1 MTELEHVEIEGF
13 KGLEYVEFEPTDINL
28 ITGRNNTG
36 KTSFLEAVNL
46 AFDLSYVNHFERKVD
61 KLINVD
67 AAESRIRVQR
77 ASNKESITIRRPTIA
92 EAKGHLVKTLI
103 ENLSFQREGLH
114 EFGFQA
120 RFDTENDFVRVLE
133 ERTDM
138 DSVTVGTEI
147 ETGLKQ
153 TVTTVLDQSLRGE
166 TADRFSEECLVFE
179 KNGEQFPYVYFQD
192 LSDVLRNHYDEIGRA
207 FEREIKAEFEAEN
220 LRTPD
225 EHGDLIYPG
234 GDRDKFFEF
243 LFDQPPDEGQFLRKP
258 TGKQELL
265 FIKSRRLTERD
276 QNIDPEEH
284 AIKIDDI
291 GDYVKETE
299 LIDGLKTFNLDY
311 LVFEEDGEKHD
322 IPYDFMGDGFK
333 SIVGLLWELMDD
345 DVENEIVLLEEP
357 ETHMHPGYVREVV
370 YFLIDLARE
379 EDVQLFITTHD
390 SDFIN
395 DFFTENLTDEEEAY
409 LEDEFSLLRM
419 EEDDAVVE
427 DYETARENLKD
438 LHLDLR
444 GI

>member
-1 MTELEHVEIEGF
+1 MTELEYVEIEGF

-36 KTSFLEAVNL
+36 KTSFLEALSLNCSPKEIER
-46 AFDLSYVNHFERKVD
+46 FNTDLSKVVNVHSDESKIRTKKSDLQIYYPPEQNTANYLTTALADLFAHSVHWQHTIYSFENDDTYPEWVEDER
-61 KLINVD
+61 IENVFRD
-67 AAESRIRVQR
+67 VASR
-77 ASNKESITIRRPTIA
+77 TIRSAPRDLFPDL
-92 EAKGHLVKTLI
+92 KKTCI
-103 ENLSFQREGLH
+103 I
-114 EFGFQA
+114 
-120 RFDTENDFVRVLE
+120 LE
-133 ERTDM
+133 IDGK
-138 DSVTVGTEI
+138 SY
-147 ETGLKQ
+147 
-153 TVTTVLDQSLRGE
+153 
-166 TADRFSEECLVFE
+166 
-179 KNGEQFPYVYFQD
+179 PYVLLGNTKD
-192 LSDVLRNHYDEIGRA
+192 
-207 FEREIKAEFEAEN
+207 
-220 LRTPD
+220 
-225 EHGDLIYPG
+225 
-234 GDRDKFFEF
+234 
-243 LFDQPPDEGQFLRKP
+243 
-258 TGKQELL
+258 ELL
-265 FIKSRRLTERD
+265 SLAHEEMEQTLNENFEEFTVESSPRRLILKKGSRETERLTFD
-276 QNIDPEEH
+276 FGTGAISDGRFLTTPPSSEKIQRIDSGIDLVDVHQISKEEN

-299 LIDGLKTFNLDY
+299 LVDNLKTFNLDY
-311 LVFEEDGEKHD
+311 LVLEEDGEKHN

-333 SIVGLLWELMDD
+333 SIVGLLWELID

-419 EEDDAVVE
+419 EEDGAVVE